1 MTLSASAWSL
11 VLTLATLRHEVSLH
25 ILREDS
31 ALHATYK
38 DTILNSSA
46 LPTVMGGS
54 NDPGMEA
61 AKRVNEWPGEAQT
74 WEYSM
79 TEGDF
84 EFDNHFEGLNMA
96 EDITITRPIPHGSHI
111 RGPV

>member
-1 MTLSASAWSL
+1 M
-11 VLTLATLRHEVSLH
+11 SLH
-25 ILREDS
+25 ILRDDS
-31 ALHATYK
+31 ALHATHK
-38 DTILNSSA
+38 DTILNTNS

-79 TEGDF
+79 IDGDF
-84 EFDNHFEGLNMA
+84 EFDHQFEGLIMA
-96 EDITITRPIPHGSHI
+96 DNITITRPPTPSWGSPWGYF
-111 RGPV
+111 RGPY